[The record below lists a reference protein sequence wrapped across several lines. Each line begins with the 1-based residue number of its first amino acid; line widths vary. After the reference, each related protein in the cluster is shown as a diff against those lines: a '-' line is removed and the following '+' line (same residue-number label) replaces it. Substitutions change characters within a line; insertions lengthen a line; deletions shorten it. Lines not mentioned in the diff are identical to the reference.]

1 MKSYI
6 AKIAIA
12 GVLAATVSACV
23 TTSKTAM
30 NPVEKAK
37 TEAAVEKM
45 FSGKDIVPKTRN
57 RDKKAILNL
66 TLSKIR
72 KGYEK
77 LDISLI
83 KPILSEKFQ
92 YKFRVSEK
100 RYALQ
105 GKDEF
110 LKARTEWKG
119 KAKGRK
125 ITYKIEKVSVNK
137 EKTKAVVSSFVA
149 INTKYFTP
157 RLFEV
162 LTFNKEG
169 KKWKLAEQ
177 AQVPLSPNAP
187 DMHKVNIFLSEAMA
201 DEKGRVKPSNFV
213 KEFSKN
219 ALAKGADAVI
229 KQLKPLSKK
238 ESKYGGTDMKAD
250 VIVAF
255 KEPPAYGSGVTVKVK
270 QDCGTTKE
278 TYQGVRS
285 VSPYFLMSGQ
295 MKIKECAKSV
305 NVKVLLDGLQIAE
318 KNFDIPR

>member
-100 RYALQ
+100 R
-105 GKDEF
+105 
-110 LKARTEWKG
+110 
-119 KAKGRK
+119 
-125 ITYKIEKVSVNK
+125 
-137 EKTKAVVSSFVA
+137 
-149 INTKYFTP
+149 
-157 RLFEV
+157 
-162 LTFNKEG
+162 
-169 KKWKLAEQ
+169 
-177 AQVPLSPNAP
+177 
-187 DMHKVNIFLSEAMA
+187 
-201 DEKGRVKPSNFV
+201 
-213 KEFSKN
+213 
-219 ALAKGADAVI
+219 
-229 KQLKPLSKK
+229 
-238 ESKYGGTDMKAD
+238 
-250 VIVAF
+250 
-255 KEPPAYGSGVTVKVK
+255 
-270 QDCGTTKE
+270 
-278 TYQGVRS
+278 
-285 VSPYFLMSGQ
+285 
-295 MKIKECAKSV
+295 
-305 NVKVLLDGLQIAE
+305 
-318 KNFDIPR
+318 